1 MKRRNKCEKHF
12 LSAVLAAVLLMSL
25 CACGRK
31 TESTA
36 EPSTDR
42 TAAPAESTAMQP
54 SAQPGSTEHSTP
66 AESPS
71 GTEAAPEE
79 DPWAEGYFYDEALT
93 IALWER
99 FATADTNDA
108 GSDPGCTMTQDFL
121 GELDRRANAW
131 LWDGISD
138 RDTENAMLALTFR
151 FPNDPPETERGLKSV
166 KAGVYSFNGN
176 DADGLAA
183 RIRLGN
189 TEACFYL
196 FLRAYYSPADGRTR
210 IYMINGLVW

>member
-1 MKRRNKCEKHF
+1 MKRMNKCGKSLL
-12 LSAVLAAVLLMSL
+12 LSVLAAALLLSL

-36 EPSTDR
+36 EPQTEG
-42 TAAPAESTAMQP
+42 TPAPAESMASQS
-54 SAQPGSTEHSTP
+54 SAQVSSTEHSAA

-71 GTEAAPEE
+71 GSEDAPEE
-79 DPWAEGYFYDEALT
+79 DPWAEGYYYDEALT
-93 IALWER
+93 AALWER

-108 GSDPGCTMTQDFL
+108 GSGPGRTMTQDFL
-121 GELDRRANAW
+121 EELDRRARAW

-138 RDTENAMLALTFR
+138 RDTEHAMLALSFR
-151 FPNDPPETERGLKSV
+151 FPNDPPDTVRGLKSV
-166 KAGVYSFNGN
+166 KAGIYSFAGT
-176 DADGLAA
+176 DPDSLAA

-196 FLRAYYSPADGRTR
+196 FLRAYYSPAEGRTR

>member
-1 MKRRNKCEKHF
+1 MKRTNKYGKT
-12 LSAVLAAVLLMSL
+12 LLMSVLAAAVLISL
-25 CACGRK
+25 CTCGRK

-36 EPSTDR
+36 EPSTDQ

-54 SAQPGSTEHSTP
+54 SAQESSFAHSTP
-66 AESPS
+66 VESPS
-71 GTEAAPEE
+71 GSEDAPEE
-79 DPWAEGYFYDEALT
+79 DPWAEGYYYDEALT
-93 IALWER
+93 DALWER

-121 GELDRRANAW
+121 EELDRRAHAW
-131 LWDGISD
+131 LYDGISD

-151 FPNDPPETERGLKSV
+151 FPNDPPETARDLKSV
-166 KAGVYSFNGN
+166 KAGVYSFNGT
-176 DADGLAA
+176 DPDGLAA